1 MECEEKLIWF
11 IMKVLGGLV
20 GVRDSRWSLWCTE
33 LLKIGVG
40 VEVLFWGDD
49 MAGDI
54 RLEQVWD
61 LEVVFLLVV
70 D

>member
-1 MECEEKLIWF
+1 
-11 IMKVLGGLV
+11 MKVLGGLV
-20 GVRDSRWSLWCTE
+20 GVCDSRWSLWCTG
-33 LLKIGVG
+33 LLKIDVC

-49 MAGDI
+49 MVDDI

-70 D
+70 G